1 MTPARAVLLDLDG
14 TLLDPAGGITGGI
27 LHALLANGI
36 AHPGETHLASLV
48 GPPLASG
55 LMGVPGMTEALLPT
69 VIADYREQY
78 AAHGMA
84 AARVYPGIIDLLAA
98 LRADGRILAVATS
111 KPEPLAHRLLA
122 AKGLDG
128 YFESIHGSTPD
139 ELSAATRTSG
149 KPHIVAAAL
158 RATGLGPESTVMV
171 GDRLHDIEGAR
182 ANGLA
187 AIGVSWGFAADGEL
201 EAAGAAAVVHSAAE
215 LGRLLGLADAPSA
228 VAPDPVRDGRA

>member
-1 MTPARAVLLDLDG
+1 MIPARAVLLDLDG
-14 TLLDPAGGITGGI
+14 TLVDPAGGITGGI

-36 AHPGETHLASLV
+36 AHPGEEHLASLV

-55 LMGVPGMTEALLPT
+55 LMTIPGMTEALLPQ

-84 AARVYPGIIDLLAA
+84 ASRVYPGIEDLLAT

-111 KPEPLAHRLLA
+111 KPEPLARQLLA

-128 YFESIHGSTPD
+128 YFDTIHGSAPD
-139 ELSAATRTSG
+139 EVSAPTRTSG

-158 RATGLGPESTVMV
+158 EATGQGPEATIMV

-187 AIGVSWGFAADGEL
+187 AVGVSWGFAAAGEL
-201 EAAGAAAVVHSAAE
+201 EAAGAVAVVHSADE
-215 LGRLLGLADAPSA
+215 LGRLLGAGETATNESP
-228 VAPDPVRDGRA
+228 RAGTA